1 MASTACWIM
10 KTSMAIVCTTSSVL
24 LFQVLLAMSISRAR
38 MLSCMLPIWGKALV
52 MMVLGL
58 SGVNPFA
65 ACGIPIRVISV
76 SAQGPEPRPHLV
88 TVLVVANETHDE
100 SIL

>member
-1 MASTACWIM
+1 
-10 KTSMAIVCTTSSVL
+10 
-24 LFQVLLAMSISRAR
+24 
-38 MLSCMLPIWGKALV
+38 